1 MDVKKI
7 IMEDEWEVD
16 FVSKKKENDTYPTIG
31 YSVATVEKQK
41 SGCYKGII
49 INPGGP
55 NIRIR
60 R

>member
-49 INPGGP
+49 INP
-55 NIRIR
+55 
-60 R
+60 